1 MSRATHSLANVRDLG
16 DASPGLVRDV
26 VYRSDAPM
34 IGDSPPEGVVTWP
47 PATVVDLR
55 GPHEKGDAHPLE
67 GGARIVGL
75 DVLDAAAFA
84 DREARGALR
93 SLADLYAVMIA
104 PVAAATLT
112 AVVSEVARAPAPVL
126 VHCTAGKDRT
136 GVSIALI
143 LRLLG
148 VERTRVVADYALTQ
162 DHMPG
167 VLARM
172 LSSSRTSIGDT
183 PLASVPKEVLRAP
196 AGAIEVVLDAWDAH
210 DGGVE
215 GWYLAHGGDAEALTE
230 LRRRLRA

>member
-1 MSRATHSLANVRDLG
+1 MGHASHRLANVRDLA

-34 IGDSPPEGVVTWP
+34 PGDSPPEGVVTWP
-47 PATVVDLR
+47 PATVIDLR
-55 GPHEKGDAHPLE
+55 GPAEKGDAHPLE
-67 GGARIVGL
+67 DGATVVEL
-75 DVLDAAAFA
+75 DLLAAAAFT
-84 DREARGALR
+84 DGEARGPLR

-112 AVVSEVARAPAPVL
+112 SVVREVARGPAPVL

-136 GVSIALI
+136 GVSVALV
-143 LRLLG
+143 LRLLE
-148 VERTRVVADYALTQ
+148 VERSRVVADYTLTQ

-172 LSSSRTSIGDT
+172 LASSRTSVGDT
-183 PLASVPKEVLRAP
+183 PLVAVPKEVLSAP
-196 AGAIEVVLDAWDAH
+196 MSAIETVLDEWDAYR
-210 DGGVE
+210 GGVE
-215 GWYLAHGGDAEALTE
+215 GWYLAHGGDAETLAE